1 MTNVLNSIV
10 QNVILFYYGD
20 VKVAENQQHHIHVN
34 LVISQ
39 DLKNM
44 ARLLLIVKILP
55 TGTEVDLD
63 NIVNSIRSQL
73 KNDIELKEYSKE
85 PLAFGLEFIKA
96 QFTLNDAEGQM
107 DSLENSV
114 KSVEGVS
121 EFEVLNMSRMSVDM
135 K

>member
-1 MTNVLNSIV
+1 
-10 QNVILFYYGD
+10 
-20 VKVAENQQHHIHVN
+20 
-34 LVISQ
+34 
-39 DLKNM
+39 M
-44 ARLLLIVKILP
+44 ARLLLVVKILP

-63 NIVNSIRSQL
+63 KVTNSIKENL
-73 KNDIELKEYSKE
+73 DNGIELKQSEKE

-96 QFTLNDAEGQM
+96 QFTLDDAEGQM
-107 DSLENSV
+107 DLFENSV

>member
-1 MTNVLNSIV
+1 MRVNFRDHRKMT
-10 QNVILFYYGD
+10 
-20 VKVAENQQHHIHVN
+20 
-34 LVISQ
+34 
-39 DLKNM
+39 
-44 ARLLLIVKILP
+44 RLLLVVKILP
-55 TGTEVDLD
+55 TGTEIDLD
-63 NIVNSIRSQL
+63 KLTDSIKQNLS
-73 KNDIELKEYSKE
+73 DGIELKQYEKE

-96 QFTLNDAEGQM
+96 QFTMDDAGGQM

>member
-1 MTNVLNSIV
+1 MA
-10 QNVILFYYGD
+10 QYYCGD
-20 VKVAENQQHHIHVN
+20 VKVVENLQLNTRVTHVT
-34 LVISQ
+34 SRG
-39 DLKNM
+39 LKM
-44 ARLLLIVKILP
+44 ARLLLVVKILP
-55 TGTEVDLD
+55 TGTEINLD
-63 NIVNSIRSQL
+63 ELAERIRQNL
-73 KNDIELKEYSKE
+73 KDRIELKQFEKE

-96 QFTLNDAEGQM
+96 QFILDDAAGQM